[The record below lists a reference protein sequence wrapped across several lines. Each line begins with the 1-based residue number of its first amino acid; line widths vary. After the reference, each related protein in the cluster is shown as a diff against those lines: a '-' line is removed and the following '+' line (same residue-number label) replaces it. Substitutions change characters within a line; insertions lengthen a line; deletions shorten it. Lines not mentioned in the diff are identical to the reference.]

1 MEMSLL
7 VASIPLLACIAGGI
21 GLAVTTSKAVN
32 AVARQPEAGDRIQIM
47 LIVGGAL
54 IEATA
59 VYGLVATFSM
69 LGKVAAPAGEAISMV
84 ISSFLA

>member
-7 VASIPLLACIAGGI
+7 VAAIPLLTCIAGGI
-21 GLAVTTSKAVN
+21 GLAVTTSKAVG

-59 VYGLVATFSM
+59 VYGLIATFSM
-69 LGKVAAPAGEAISMV
+69 LGKLTAPAAGATSMI